1 MWDNDITQNESSPNQ
16 NARRMNKTDQKDEA
30 GLITHRWLP
39 HFTVARLIAITAM
52 VAIGCALYPLFSRW
66 IDGRLLL
73 MAIAGLSV
81 GVLYRNFEG
90 WIIAMLI
97 LLFVGSTWITLPSI

>member
-1 MWDNDITQNESSPNQ
+1 
-16 NARRMNKTDQKDEA
+16 MNKTDQKEKD
-30 GLITHRWLP
+30 GLITHQWVP
-39 HFTVARLIAITAM
+39 HFTVARLIVITAM
-52 VAIGCALYPLFSRW
+52 IAIGCAVSPFFSTW

-81 GVLYRNFEG
+81 GVLYSNFEG
-90 WIIAMLI
+90 WIIAMLV